1 VTEIPKNSGSGK
13 DAQAAAGAAA
23 GQTDAAA
30 AAVPPAPAKKP
41 VARKT
46 PTKGTAA
53 PKPAAP
59 KPTAAAKPAPKPAAP
74 KPPAK
79 GTAAPMPAAPKPPAA
94 AKPAPKPAGPAAAGA
109 GTTAATRPVAKT
121 AAAPRPAA
129 RRPVRRTRTRVTP
142 PPVRIGIISDT
153 HGKLYK
159 SVPRLFEG
167 VVHIIHAGDVGK
179 RSVLRRLEAVAPVT
193 AVSGNVDRGK
203 LLAELPTVTSGE
215 AGGVKYLVIHKPK
228 HLKRQIHR
236 AKDEG
241 VRLIVVGHLHEP
253 SVAWEDGILLVNP
266 GTASS
271 LEEGD
276 PAPTVALVSIMG
288 ESLAVTFLPVEVAA
302 KPA

>member
-23 GQTDAAA
+23 GQADAAA

-41 VARKT
+41 VARKA
-46 PTKGTAA
+46 PAKGTAA

-74 KPPAK
+74 ATTPS
-79 GTAAPMPAAPKPPAA
+79 
-94 AKPAPKPAGPAAAGA
+94 AAGA
-109 GTTAATRPVAKT
+109 GTTAAAKPVAKT
-121 AAAPRPAA
+121 AAATRPAT
-129 RRPVRRTRTRVTP
+129 RRPVRRARPRVTP
-142 PPVRIGIISDT
+142 PPATIGIISDT

-159 SVPRLFEG
+159 SVPKLFEG

-271 LEEGD
+271 PEEGD
-276 PAPTVALVSIMG
+276 PAPTVALVSIIG